1 MTARR
6 HGADDKDV
14 VRARDEVRTDD
25 VIRAEEELHVRREE
39 RPFGAARL
47 RTEVVERDVDEIVE
61 LMADEVEVVEVPVP
75 DPDADSGE
83 IETTADGDM
92 SFPVLAERLVLRKE
106 AYVTKRIL
114 LRRTRRPHAR
124 EEVHETLRAQRV
136 TVDVD
141 RAPTPEERARE
152 RALSGEDLSRGP
164 TPETRHPEGGP
175 DAVRDTTQGPTP
187 EIRRAVRAEEG
198 GGAAA
203 AEPALD
209 RRTRADVAG
218 GQDRRDDE
226 PATDRTVV
234 DPDPPRVIV
243 ERPDS
248 PPERSDP

>member
-6 HGADDKDV
+6 RGVDDTEV
-14 VRARDEVRTDD
+14 V
-25 VIRAEEELHVRREE
+25 RAEEELHVRREE

-75 DPDADSGE
+75 DPDTDSGE
-83 IETTADGDM
+83 VETTAGGDM

-124 EEVHETLRAQRV
+124 EEVHATLRAQRV

-164 TPETRHPEGGP
+164 TPETRHPDGAP
-175 DAVRDTTQGPTP
+175 DALRDTTQAPTP
-187 EIRRAVRAEEG
+187 EIRRAIRAGQDED
-198 GGAAA
+198 AAA
-203 AEPALD
+203 GEPALD

-218 GQDRRDDE
+218 GQDRRDDRPE
-226 PATDRTVV
+226 TDRTVV
-234 DPDPPRVIV
+234 EPEPPRVVV

-248 PPERSDP
+248 PTERSDP